1 MLEKSLSW
9 PALAAVVAMTLLT
22 LGAGLMVS
30 QAVAKSFSLVLYLIV
45 SSAAI
50 LDLFD
55 LAVRLYFRRAHGVP
69 DDSREYANVSAPLA
83 AGTFTPRQQRAHLRP
98 YAIIASVHNAEPWL
112 DDFLITMA
120 RYRDRFWIIDDASSD
135 QTCIRLTQAGWRCIR
150 AERNLKKPGAIKA
163 LLATLPAE
171 IDTVMVIDPDITIRD
186 GTVNA
191 TAVGSVSL
199 LERAIFDFQ
208 RSGMAAAC
216 PRIAIKEDGLLARFQ
231 ALEYCMSCSLGRSS
245 LGDRSLNSGVS
256 LYRRAA
262 LKMVLDR
269 HSLSVY
275 AEDLENSLIL
285 LDAGERIY
293 YDGRLVIE
301 TEGMRS
307 WHRWFSQR
315 VGWFYGL
322 VKVFAERFDSIK
334 RISKESPRSGYQFM
348 VYTALFGIALHP
360 VKVVAMVLL
369 LLGISK
375 SIDGLFGFNLLPDW
389 AVADPAYFLGAYTK
403 YTILAIIALLVAV
416 PRRERLHLVPAIP
429 LCFFYF
435 MAHIA
440 PVTVGY
446 LNWISLW
453 LHGRRVYAD
462 HYQEEA
468 TIMRKNGNGLAASGG
483 QG

>member
-1 MLEKSLSW
+1 MRDKSLSW
-9 PALAAVVAMTLLT
+9 PALAAVVAVTLLA

-30 QAVAKSFSLVLYLIV
+30 QAMAKSFSLALYLIA

-50 LDLFD
+50 LDLID
-55 LAVRLYFRRAHGVP
+55 LAVRLYFRRAHGVVG
-69 DDSREYANVSAPLA
+69 DSREYANVSAPLA
-83 AGTFTPRQQRAHLRP
+83 TGAFTPRQQRAHLRP
-98 YAIIASVHNAEPWL
+98 YAIIASIHNAELYL
-112 DDFLITMA
+112 DDFLETMA
-120 RYRDRFWIIDDASSD
+120 RHRDRFWIIDDASTD
-135 QTCIRLTQAGWRCIR
+135 QTCVRLTQAGWRCIR
-150 AERNLKKPGAIKA
+150 AERNTKKPAAIKA
-163 LLATLPAE
+163 LLPTLPPE
-171 IDTVMVIDPDITIRD
+171 IDTVMVIDPDISIRD
-186 GTVNA
+186 AAGDGVSRLE
-191 TAVGSVSL
+191 SV
-199 LERAIFDFQ
+199 IFDFQ
-208 RSGMAAAC
+208 RSGMSSAC

-245 LGDRSLNSGVS
+245 LGEHSLNSGVS

-262 LKMVLDR
+262 LQMVLDK

-285 LDAGERIY
+285 LGAGERIY

-322 VKVFAERFDSIK
+322 AKVFVERFDTIK
-334 RISKESPRSGYQFM
+334 RISKESTGSGYQFM

-360 VKVVAMVLL
+360 VKLAALFLL
-369 LLGISK
+369 LLGLAK
-375 SIDGLFGFNLLPDW
+375 GVDGLFGFNVVPDW
-389 AVADPAYFLGAYTK
+389 AIADPAYFLGAYTK
-403 YTILAIIALLVAV
+403 YTILAIIALAVAV

-435 MAHIA
+435 LAHII

-453 LHGRRVYAD
+453 LRGRRIYAD

-468 TIMRKNGNGLAASGG
+468 AIMQDNGDALAASGK
-483 QG
+483 QR